1 MEPVK
6 LKKRPGAWE
15 PYLFLAPAMLLLF
28 IFKIYPIIISFAG
41 SFFAESFLRGEKYF
55 AGLDNYISLFTDPT
69 FHKTLKVTLVFN
81 LITTPLQILISLLLA
96 LSVRIPGRA
105 NSAFR
110 SVFMMPIA
118 IALSSGCMI
127 WNILLNPNQGVVN
140 SILMMFGMPAQPFF
154 TSPKQSMMSV
164 ILICIWKGC
173 GYWMLYLLSG
183 IQEVSESLIES
194 ARIDGATRSMMFVFV
209 SNTVANLLMFVPMYM
224 ITLGGPEMSTNLM
237 MYEAYK
243 SGFIYADFGRS
254 YAIVTL
260 ILMVSFAV
268 VMVEMKVLK
277 PKH

>member
-1 MEPVK
+1 
-6 LKKRPGAWE
+6 
-15 PYLFLAPAMLLLF
+15 
-28 IFKIYPIIISFAG
+28 
-41 SFFAESFLRGEKYF
+41 
-55 AGLDNYISLFTDPT
+55 
-69 FHKTLKVTLVFN
+69 
-81 LITTPLQILISLLLA
+81 
-96 LSVRIPGRA
+96 
-105 NSAFR
+105 
-110 SVFMMPIA
+110 
-118 IALSSGCMI
+118 MI

-194 ARIDGATRSMMFVFV
+194 ARIDGANGFRTVWDIILPLIRRSMMFVFV

-260 ILMVSFAV
+260 ILLVSFAV